1 MDTKGVAL
9 APQGPINVL
18 SLNVPE
24 FSGKRE
30 EFAIFLQCLEM
41 EFAVNP
47 LKYASDF
54 VKVAFTLNK
63 MTKDYATE
71 WAMQASAIMLA
82 TPLDQANW
90 DTFQTQLR
98 ETFNPIA
105 DVMVAIQ
112 ELNTLKQNQTLL
124 PCTCSNSR

>member
-18 SLNVPE
+18 SLHVLE

-30 EFAIFLQCLEM
+30 EFAMFLLCLEM
-41 EFAVNP
+41 EFAINP
-47 LKYASDF
+47 LKYALDF
-54 VKVAFTLNK
+54 VQVAFTLNK
-63 MTKDYATE
+63 MTKDYAAE
-71 WAMQASAIMLA
+71 WAMQPSAIMLA

-90 DTFQTQLR
+90 AIFQTQLR
-98 ETFNPIA
+98 EMFNLIA

-112 ELNTLKQNQTLL
+112 ELNTLKQNQT
-124 PCTCSNSR
+124 P